1 MRPASAQTS
10 GGGGVV
16 SSTRCRGFPQS
27 VGGAAGT
34 FSCLGARTPNT
45 AAVVI
50 VAKRE

>member
-10 GGGGVV
+10 GGGGV
-16 SSTRCRGFPQS
+16 SSTCCRGFPQS

-45 AAVVI
+45 AVVGDCGK
-50 VAKRE
+50 A